1 MITLNDNI
9 TLNDINELYRL
20 ILKVKTIEYKVNL
33 SAAHINLII
42 DFYRMGINQEAYDH
56 HIDKSRIEKDR
67 FKSKATIDNA
77 RTYLKKHGIL
87 TDDKEVSPLYL
98 PPLNSDQILLN
109 IKVTYDIGH

>member
-9 TLNDINELYRL
+9 TLDDITQLYRL
-20 ILKVKTIEYKVNL
+20 ILKVKTVEYNVNL

-42 DFYRMGINQEAYDH
+42 DFYRLGINQDSYQY
-56 HIDKSRIEKDR
+56 HIERSRTEKDM

-98 PPLNSDQILLN
+98 PPLNDTEILLN
-109 IKVTYDIGH
+109 IKVKYDQRH